1 MTRKK
6 VVVTELIDA
15 HGLELLKRETEVVY
29 LPQLPERTLAEEI
42 REAHAVAVRVAK
54 IGRDLLEQ
62 ANNLLVIAKHGVG
75 YDNIDVETATQK
87 RILVVNTP
95 EANAESVAEHNL
107 GLMLSL
113 AKKICTSDRVLRQNR
128 LERREDYTGVE
139 LEDKKLG
146 VIGLGRIG
154 SELAHKC
161 KIAFNM
167 DIIVYDPYVP
177 KEKAD
182 RLGYT
187 KVEKLDEVL
196 RESDYVVICVPLTK
210 ETANLIEARE
220 LALMKASAFLVNSSR
235 GGIVDEAALYD
246 HLVKGKIAGAALD
259 VFSQEPPS
267 SDHPLLGLDNFIAT
281 PHIGG
286 MTEEAMRRMA
296 ITVAE
301 EILRVLHGER
311 PKYPVNPQVFA

>member
-1 MTRKK
+1 MTGEK
-6 VVVTELIDA
+6 VVVTELIDN

-29 LPQLPERTLAEEI
+29 LPQLPGRTLSDEI
-42 REAHAVAVRVAK
+42 KEAHGIAVRVTK
-54 IGRDLLEQ
+54 IDADLLEQ

-87 RILVVNTP
+87 RIVVVNTP

-128 LERREDYTGVE
+128 LGKREDYIGVE
-139 LEDKKLG
+139 LKDKKLG
-146 VIGLGRIG
+146 VIGLGKIG

-167 DIIVYDPYVP
+167 DIIAYDPYVP

-182 RLGYT
+182 QLGYT
-187 KVEKLDEVL
+187 KVEKLDDVL
-196 RESDYVVICVPLTK
+196 RESDYMVICVPLTK
-210 ETANLIEARE
+210 ETANLIGAKE

-259 VFSQEPPS
+259 VFAQEPPS

>member
-1 MTRKK
+1 MTGKK
-6 VVVTELIDA
+6 VVVTETIDN
-15 HGLELLKRETEVVY
+15 HGLELLERETEVVY
-29 LPQLPERTLAEEI
+29 LPQLPGRTLSEEI
-42 REAHAVAVRVAK
+42 KEAYAVAVRVSK
-54 IGRDLLEQ
+54 INADLLAQ
-62 ANNLLVIAKHGVG
+62 ADNLKIIAKHGVG
-75 YDNIDVETATQK
+75 YDNIDVEAATQR
-87 RILVVNTP
+87 RIVVVNTP

-128 LERREDYTGVE
+128 LGKREDYIGVE
-139 LEDKKLG
+139 LKDKKLG

-161 KIAFNM
+161 KIAFNT
-167 DIIVYDPYVP
+167 DVIAYDPYVP

-182 RLGYT
+182 QLGYT
-187 KVEKLDEVL
+187 KVEKLDDVL

-210 ETANLIEARE
+210 ETANLIGARE
-220 LALMKASAFLVNSSR
+220 LALMKTDAFLVNSSR

-246 HLVKGKIAGAALD
+246 CLMKGRIAGAALD
-259 VFSQEPPS
+259 VFLQEPPPA
-267 SDHPLLGLDNFIAT
+267 DHPLLSLDNFIAT
-281 PHIGG
+281 PHVGG
-286 MTEEAMRRMA
+286 MTAEAMRRMA

-311 PKYPVNPQVFA
+311 PKYPVNPQVYA

>member
-29 LPQLPERTLAEEI
+29 LPQLPGRTLAEEI

-75 YDNIDVETATQK
+75 YDNIDVETATQR

-128 LERREDYTGVE
+128 LERREDYIGVE

-210 ETANLIEARE
+210 ETANLIEAKE
-220 LALMKASAFLVNSSR
+220 LGLMKASAFLINSSR

-259 VFSQEPPS
+259 VFAQEPPS

>member
-1 MTRKK
+1 MTEKK
-6 VVVTELIDA
+6 VVVTEPIYED
-15 HGLELLKRETEVVY
+15 GLEILKKGAEVIY
-29 LPQLPERTLAEEI
+29 LPELMGRTLADEI
-42 REAHAVAVRVAK
+42 REAHGIAVRVSK
-54 IGRDLLEQ
+54 INADLLAQ
-62 ANNLLVIAKHGVG
+62 ADNLKIIAKHGVG
-75 YDNIDVETATQK
+75 YDNIDVEAAPQR
-87 RILVVNTP
+87 RIVVVNTP

-128 LERREDYTGVE
+128 LGKREDYIGVE
-139 LEDKKLG
+139 LKDKKLG
-146 VIGLGRIG
+146 VIGLGKIG

-167 DIIVYDPYVP
+167 DVIAYDPYVP

-182 RLGYT
+182 QLGYT
-187 KVEKLDEVL
+187 KVEKLDDVL

-210 ETANLIEARE
+210 ETANLIGVRE
-220 LALMKASAFLVNSSR
+220 LALMKTDAFLVNSSR

-246 HLVKGKIAGAALD
+246 CLVQDKIAGAALD
-259 VFSQEPPS
+259 VFSQEPPPA
-267 SDHPLLGLDNFIAT
+267 DHPLLGLDNFIAT
-281 PHIGG
+281 PHVGG
-286 MTEEAMRRMA
+286 MTAEAMRRMA

-301 EILRVLHGER
+301 EILRVLRGER